1 MKTTKKF
8 RHVHTTQ
15 YSCPLL
21 HTHPSSSYTTIEC
34 WKDTLENGNEEQHYP
49 SIDLWLSQINENES
63 NNAKTKK
70 GEKVEPRAKKPKS
83 AQGAREEDIL
93 FRNNSKGHKMKGLQ
107 IGKELNC
114 TPQSSV
120 KMKWRKSQKNTQK
133 NISRNIYTKSRWS
146 RGESGERAEKRKLEK
161 ITHTKKRREDR
172 HHIQCKWTRECER
185 IE

>member
-1 MKTTKKF
+1 MY
-8 RHVHTTQ
+8 TQ
-15 YSCPLL
+15 LNIPIHF

-83 AQGAREEDIL
+83 AQGAREEDML
-93 FRNNSKGHKMKGLQ
+93 FRNHSKGHKMKGLQ

-133 NISRNIYTKSRWS
+133 NNQGTSTQKA
-146 RGESGERAEKRKLEK
+146 GEAEGRAVREQKRQSWRRSHTQKKEERTDIIFNVNEHENVKESN
-161 ITHTKKRREDR
+161 
-172 HHIQCKWTRECER
+172 R
-185 IE
+185 IH